1 MNETE
6 GSFQIIIKSLMLL
19 MSDTLVLETITE
31 DRVVLLQNTAN

>member
-31 DRVVLLQNTAN
+31 DRVVLQQNTAN